1 MVWKMDEYLNLCQA
15 ELNIQVWS
23 KEKLDWSQKAVGM
36 RFPSYF
42 SIFTGCAVDIGKY
55 HVLFIGGH
63 HTSIISYYLEPNIVY
78 PIQTSINDQV
88 IEYDFKNAT
97 WKSLSELPLSVRVGD
112 IIYTFNLKIISK
124 ITTSHPNLPVQIA
137 VLLTGK
143 FR

>member
-1 MVWKMDEYLNLCQA
+1 MISKS
-15 ELNIQVWS
+15 NIQLQGTTATPTI
-23 KEKLDWSQKAVGM
+23 EGFIT
-36 RFPSYF
+36 FPQ
-42 SIFTGCAVDIGKY
+42 
-55 HVLFIGGH
+55 L
-63 HTSIISYYLEPNIVY
+63 Y
-78 PIQTSINDQV
+78 PIQRPVNDQV

-124 ITTSHPNLPVQIA
+124 ITASHPNLPVQIA